1 MGIVYGKQKLTCY
14 LQKTLNI
21 PQKTIFMEDDQ
32 LGLRRDTS
40 NRTACTLAKV
50 VKQFADTRNRQN
62 CTLAKSVKKISR
74 KCSGG

>member
-1 MGIVYGKQKLTCY
+1 
-14 LQKTLNI
+14 
-21 PQKTIFMEDDQ
+21 MEDDQ

-62 CTLAKSVKKISR
+62 CTLAKSVKKSHGNAQVAEEVADVGECDQFDGQS
-74 KCSGG
+74 KLFTLFT